1 MSAKREMQVVN
12 NMAPLDID
20 ALFGYEPPIEDR
32 NKFDYLAVEETP
44 GAPAQAIRYIRLG
57 YEIVTVVCEV
67 PRVTIMRIPKE
78 KRVELFEQWAQA
90 ARDQSRAA
98 DMAAKAAVSGEGT
111 PIGEVKPIDT
121 GKVMT
126 LPAG

>member
-12 NMAPLDID
+12 NMAPLEVTE
-20 ALFGYEPPIEDR
+20 LFGYEPTIEER
-32 NKFDYLAVEETP
+32 NKFDFIWVEETP
-44 GAPAQAIRYIRLG
+44 GAPAQSIRYLRLG
-57 YEIVTVVCEV
+57 YEIVKIACEH

-111 PIGEVKPIDT
+111 PIADVRQIDT